1 MFSSFTKLLDR
12 LGGGIA
18 GVLNLIGGLALVAL
32 IPTFAWLVFGRY
44 VLNETPTWV
53 EQVSLILIV
62 LITFPVA
69 AACMRDN
76 SHLSVSFFRDSL
88 PAKIAAIVAAI
99 SYAAMA
105 WFGYWMLIGGLD
117 LMAFNWAK
125 TMPIIHISDGW
136 RSVPM
141 AVCGAGIMFYSVVH
155 ILKIIAGWKTISRA
169 GLYHDDLLNKDVE

>member
-1 MFSSFTKLLDR
+1 MFSSFINLIDR

-32 IPTFAWLVFGRY
+32 IPSFAWLVFGRY

-53 EQVSLILIV
+53 EQISLILIV

-69 AACMRDN
+69 AAGMRDN
-76 SHLSVSFFRDSL
+76 SHLSVSFFRDGL
-88 PAKIAAIVAAI
+88 PPKIAAIVAAI

-105 WFGYWMLIGGLD
+105 WFGYWMLMGGMD
-117 LMAFNWAK
+117 LVAFNWAK
-125 TMPIIHISDGW
+125 KMPIIHISDGW

-141 AVCGAGIMFYSVVH
+141 AVCGAGIAFFSVLH
-155 ILKIIAGWKTISRA
+155 ILKIITRWKTISNARF
-169 GLYHDDLLNKDVE
+169 YHDDLLNKDVE

>member
-1 MFSSFTKLLDR
+1 MFSRLTNLIDD

-18 GVLNLIGGLALVAL
+18 GLLNLIGGLALVAL
-32 IPTFAWLVFGRY
+32 IPSFSWLVFGRY

-69 AACMRDN
+69 AAGMRDN
-76 SHLSVSFFRDSL
+76 SHLSVSFFRDAL
-88 PAKIAAIVAAI
+88 PPKIAAMLAAL
-99 SYAAMA
+99 SYAGMA

-117 LMAFNWAK
+117 LAAFNWAK
-125 TMPIIHISDGW
+125 MMPIIHISDGW

-155 ILKIIAGWKTISRA
+155 IFKIIAGWQKITRA
-169 GLYHDDLLNKDVE
+169 SIYHDDLLNKDAE

>member
-88 PAKIAAIVAAI
+88 PPQIAAIVAAI

-117 LMAFNWAK
+117 LVAFNWAK

-155 ILKIIAGWKTISRA
+155 ILKIITGWKTISRA

>member
-1 MFSSFTKLLDR
+1 MFSSFTNLMDR

-32 IPTFAWLVFGRY
+32 IPSFAWLVFGRY

-53 EQVSLILIV
+53 EQFSLILIV

-69 AACMRDN
+69 AAGMRDN
-76 SHLSVSFFRDSL
+76 SHLSVSFFRDAL
-88 PAKIAAIVAAI
+88 PSKVAAVVAVI

-105 WFGYWMLIGGLD
+105 WFGYWMMMGGMD
-117 LMAFNWAK
+117 LVAFNWAK
-125 TMPIIHISDGW
+125 QMPIIHISDGW

-141 AVCGAGIMFYSVVH
+141 AVCGAGIAFYSAVH
-155 ILKIIAGWKTISRA
+155 ILKIITRWKAISDA
-169 GLYHDDLLNKDVE
+169 EYYHDDLLNKDVE

>member
-88 PAKIAAIVAAI
+88 PPKIAAIVAAI

-117 LMAFNWAK
+117 LVAFNWAK

-155 ILKIIAGWKTISRA
+155 ILKIITGWKTISRA

>member
-1 MFSSFTKLLDR
+1 MFSSFTNLLDR

-32 IPTFAWLVFGRY
+32 IPSFAWLVFGRY

-69 AACMRDN
+69 AAGMRDN
-76 SHLSVSFFRDSL
+76 SHLSVSFFRDAL
-88 PAKIAAIVAAI
+88 PPKIAAIVAAI

-105 WFGYWMLIGGLD
+105 WFGYWMLIGGMD
-117 LMAFNWAK
+117 LVAFNWAK
-125 TMPIIHISDGW
+125 KMPIIHISDGL

-141 AVCGAGIMFYSVVH
+141 ALCGAGIMFYSLVH
-155 ILKIIAGWKTISRA
+155 IFKIIAGWQKIARA
-169 GLYHDDLLNKDVE
+169 SVYHDDLLNKDVE

>member
-1 MFSSFTKLLDR
+1 MFSRFTKLMDR

-32 IPTFAWLVFGRY
+32 IPSFAWLVFGRY

-53 EQVSLILIV
+53 EQFSLILIV

-69 AACMRDN
+69 AAGMRDN
-76 SHLSVSFFRDSL
+76 SHLAVSFFRDAL
-88 PAKIAAIVAAI
+88 PSKVAAVVAMV

-105 WFGYWMLIGGLD
+105 WFGYWMLMGGMD
-117 LMAFNWAK
+117 LVAFNWGK
-125 TMPIIHISDGW
+125 QMPIIHISDGW

-141 AVCGAGIMFYSVVH
+141 AVCGAGIAFYSVVN
-155 ILKIIAGWKTISRA
+155 ILKIIARWNTISKA
-169 GLYHDDLLNKDVE
+169 KFYHDDLLNKDAD

>member
-1 MFSSFTKLLDR
+1 MFSSFINLIDR

-32 IPTFAWLVFGRY
+32 IPSFAWLVFGRY

-53 EQVSLILIV
+53 EQISLILIV

-69 AACMRDN
+69 AAGMRDN
-76 SHLSVSFFRDSL
+76 SHLSVSFFRDAL
-88 PAKIAAIVAAI
+88 PPKIAAIVAAI

-105 WFGYWMLIGGLD
+105 WFGYWMLMGGMD
-117 LMAFNWAK
+117 LVAFNWAK
-125 TMPIIHISDGW
+125 KMPIIHISDGW

-141 AVCGAGIMFYSVVH
+141 AVCGAGILFFSVLH
-155 ILKIIAGWKTISRA
+155 ILKIITRWKTISNARF
-169 GLYHDDLLNKDVE
+169 YHDDLLNKDVE

>member
-88 PAKIAAIVAAI
+88 PPKIAAIVAAI

-117 LMAFNWAK
+117 LVAFNWAK

-155 ILKIIAGWKTISRA
+155 ILKIIAGRKTISRA